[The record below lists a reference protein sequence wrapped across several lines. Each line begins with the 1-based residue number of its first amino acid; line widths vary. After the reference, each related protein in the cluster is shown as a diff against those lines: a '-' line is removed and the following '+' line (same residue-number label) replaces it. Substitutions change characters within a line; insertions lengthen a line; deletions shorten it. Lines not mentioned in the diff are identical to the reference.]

1 MRYDKTNYN
10 RLYAGELE
18 DWNTEDISAENM
30 LREEMNTLY
39 GMVDG

>member
-18 DWNTEDISAENM
+18 DWSM
-30 LREEMNTLY
+30 LEEWNLNE
-39 GMVDG
+39 VVEE

>member
-18 DWNTEDISAENM
+18 DWRIEDIIGVFEV
-30 LREEMNTLY
+30 
-39 GMVDG
+39 VDE

>member
-18 DWNTEDISAENM
+18 DWSMETTE
-30 LREEMNTLY
+30 EE
-39 GMVDG
+39 